1 VLIRAIRGKNK
12 TPFQFMKLPF
22 LPLILLTSTLI
33 LLTSLH
39 ARPNVI
45 FIVTDDQGYGD
56 MSCHGNPWLNTPNLD
71 RLHDEGISLDDYHV
85 DPYCTPTRAALLS
98 GRYSTRVGTW
108 SVTEGRQLLE
118 KDETTMAEIFNASG
132 YRTGMFGKW
141 HLGDAFPYAPRFR
154 GFDDVVCHKAG
165 GVNEIGNPVGND
177 YFDDTYFRNGKAEK
191 FDGYCTDIFFRET
204 RRFIKEGVDEKSK
217 QPFFV
222 YLPLNAMHGPFT
234 VADRFSDPF
243 RKQGVP
249 ESRSLFY
256 GMIQNFDENL
266 GNLLGSLKQ
275 WGIDEDTLV
284 VFMGD
289 NGTAAGSDGKLD
301 SGGFN
306 AAMKGKKGNV
316 YEGGHRVACFARWP
330 QSLKAGGSIDN
341 LTMHT
346 DWLPTLTELCDLK
359 APKSL
364 NWDGRSIASLLEGK
378 TKNWKE
384 RSIFVSKQ
392 AGQLSLWK
400 PGGNNEEKYPHF
412 AVLSEKWRYVDGEL
426 YDINTDPSQKTNV
439 AKQHPEVTRS
449 LYAEYKQWFEDVTEE
464 GGAYNRFIL
473 GAREENPT
481 RFTTRD
487 WHPTDGG
494 VIWKMELV
502 EDDSLFVNGFWAVDV
517 QRSGSYEIRIA
528 RFPEDAESPAKANQA
543 RIQISNINQKV
554 KLDPD
559 AISATFKVDL
569 KKGHAKLQTWLRDAE
584 NGKER
589 GAYHI
594 KVTRL

>member
-1 VLIRAIRGKNK
+1 MLLR
-12 TPFQFMKLPF
+12 LPF
-22 LPLILLTSTLI
+22 LLFLLHTSVFTL
-33 LLTSLH
+33 LN

-45 FIVTDDQGYGD
+45 LIVTDDQGYGD

-71 RLHDEGISLDDYHV
+71 KLHDEGVSLDDYHT
-85 DPYCTPTRAALLS
+85 DPYCTPTRAALMS

-118 KDETTMAEIFNASG
+118 RDETTMAEVFNSSG
-132 YRTGMFGKW
+132 YRTAMFGKW
-141 HLGDAFPYAPRFR
+141 HLGDTFPYAPRFR

-165 GVNEIGNPVGND
+165 GVGEIGNPVGND
-177 YFDDTYFRNGKAEK
+177 YFDDTYYRNGKPEAFE
-191 FDGYCTDIFFRET
+191 GYCTDIFFRET
-204 RRFIKEGVDEKSK
+204 MHFIKEGVDEKSK

-234 VADRFSDPF
+234 VANKYSAPF
-243 RKQGVP
+243 TEKGIP
-249 ESRSLFY
+249 ESRSIFY

-266 GNLLGSLKQ
+266 GKLLTSLKQ
-275 WGIDEDTLV
+275 WNIDDDTLV
-284 VFMGD
+284 IFMGD
-289 NGTAAGSDGKLD
+289 NGTAAGSNGKLD
-301 SGGFN
+301 SDGFN
-306 AAMKGKKGNV
+306 AAMKGKKGAV

-330 QSLKAGGSIDN
+330 QKLKAGGSIDK

-359 APKSL
+359 KNRNL

-378 TKNWKE
+378 SNDWKA
-384 RSIFVSKQ
+384 RSIFISKQ
-392 AGQLSLWK
+392 ADQLKLWK
-400 PGGNNEEKYPHF
+400 PGGNNQSKYPHF

-426 YDINTDPSQKTNV
+426 YDIRADPSQTTDV
-439 AKQHPEVTRS
+439 AKQHPEVTQS
-449 LYAEYKQWFEDVTEE
+449 LYAEYKQWFKDVADE
-464 GGAYNRFIL
+464 GAPYNRFIL
-473 GAREENPT
+473 GAPEENPT

-494 VIWKMELV
+494 VIWKMPLV
-502 EDDSLFVNGFWAVDV
+502 EDDTLFVNGFWAVDV
-517 QRSGSYEIRIA
+517 QRSGRYEIRIA

-543 RIQISNINQKV
+543 RIQISNIDQTIE
-554 KLDPD
+554 LAPS
-559 AISATFKVDL
+559 AISATFKVNL
-569 KKGHAKLQTWLRDAE
+569 KRGPAKLKTWFRDAKT
-584 NGKER
+584 GKER

>member
-1 VLIRAIRGKNK
+1 MLLR
-12 TPFQFMKLPF
+12 LPF
-22 LPLILLTSTLI
+22 LLFLLHTSVFTL
-33 LLTSLH
+33 LN

-45 FIVTDDQGYGD
+45 LIVTDDQGYGD

-71 RLHDEGISLDDYHV
+71 KLHDEGVSLDDYHT
-85 DPYCTPTRAALLS
+85 DPYCTPTRAALMS

-118 KDETTMAEIFNASG
+118 RDETTMAEVFNSSG
-132 YRTGMFGKW
+132 YRTAMFGKW
-141 HLGDAFPYAPRFR
+141 HLGDTFPYAPRFR

-165 GVNEIGNPVGND
+165 GVGEIGNPVGND
-177 YFDDTYFRNGKAEK
+177 YFDDTYYRNGKPEAFE
-191 FDGYCTDIFFRET
+191 GYCTDIFFRET
-204 RRFIKEGVDEKSK
+204 MHFIKEGVDEKSK

-234 VADRFSDPF
+234 VADKYSAPF
-243 RKQGVP
+243 TEKGIP
-249 ESRSLFY
+249 ESRSIFY

-266 GNLLGSLKQ
+266 GKLLTSLKQ
-275 WGIDEDTLV
+275 WNIDDDTLV
-284 VFMGD
+284 IFMGD
-289 NGTAAGSDGKLD
+289 NGTAAGSNGKLD
-301 SGGFN
+301 SDGFN
-306 AAMKGKKGNV
+306 AAMKGKKGAV

-330 QSLKAGGSIDN
+330 QKLKAGGSIDK

-359 APKSL
+359 KNKNL

-378 TKNWKE
+378 SNAWKA
-384 RSIFVSKQ
+384 RSIFISKQ
-392 AGQLSLWK
+392 ADQLKLWK
-400 PGGNNEEKYPHF
+400 PGGNNQSKYPHF

-426 YDINTDPSQKTNV
+426 YDIRADPSQTTDV
-439 AKQHPEVTRS
+439 AKQHPEVTQS
-449 LYAEYKQWFEDVTEE
+449 LYAEYKQWFKDVADE
-464 GGAYNRFIL
+464 GAPYNRFIL
-473 GAREENPT
+473 GAPEENPT

-494 VIWKMELV
+494 VIWKMPLV
-502 EDDSLFVNGFWAVDV
+502 EDDTLFVNGFWAVDV
-517 QRSGSYEIRIA
+517 QRSGRYEIRIA

-543 RIQISNINQKV
+543 RIQISNIDQTI
-554 KLDPD
+554 KLAPST
-559 AISATFKVDL
+559 ISATFKVNL
-569 KKGHAKLQTWLRDAE
+569 KRGPAKLQTWFRDAKT
-584 NGKER
+584 GKER

>member
-1 VLIRAIRGKNK
+1 MLLR
-12 TPFQFMKLPF
+12 LPF
-22 LPLILLTSTLI
+22 LLFLLHTSVFTL
-33 LLTSLH
+33 LN

-45 FIVTDDQGYGD
+45 LIVTDDQGYGD

-71 RLHDEGISLDDYHV
+71 KLHDEGVSLDDYHT
-85 DPYCTPTRAALLS
+85 DPYCTPTRAALMS

-118 KDETTMAEIFNASG
+118 RDETTMAEVFNSSG
-132 YRTGMFGKW
+132 YRTAMFGKW
-141 HLGDAFPYAPRFR
+141 HLGDTFPYAPRFR

-165 GVNEIGNPVGND
+165 GVGEIGNPVGND
-177 YFDDTYFRNGKAEK
+177 YFDDTYYRNGKPEAFE
-191 FDGYCTDIFFRET
+191 GYCTDIFFRET
-204 RRFIKEGVDEKSK
+204 MHFIKEGVDEKSK

-234 VADRFSDPF
+234 VADKYSAPF
-243 RKQGVP
+243 TEKGLP
-249 ESRSLFY
+249 ESRSIFY

-266 GNLLGSLKQ
+266 GRLLTSLKQ
-275 WGIDEDTLV
+275 WNIDDDTLV
-284 VFMGD
+284 IFMGD
-289 NGTAAGSDGKLD
+289 NGTAAGSNGKLD
-301 SGGFN
+301 SDGFN
-306 AAMKGKKGNV
+306 AAMKGKKGAV

-330 QSLKAGGSIDN
+330 QKLKAGGSIDK

-359 APKSL
+359 KNRNL

-378 TKNWKE
+378 SNDWKA
-384 RSIFVSKQ
+384 RSIFISKQ
-392 AGQLSLWK
+392 ADQLKLWK
-400 PGGNNEEKYPHF
+400 PGGNNQSKYPHF

-426 YDINTDPSQKTNV
+426 YDIRADPSQTTDV
-439 AKQHPEVTRS
+439 AKQHPEVTQS
-449 LYAEYKQWFEDVTEE
+449 LYAEYKQWFKDVADE
-464 GGAYNRFIL
+464 GAPYNRFIL
-473 GAREENPT
+473 GAPEENPT

-494 VIWKMELV
+494 VIWKMPLV
-502 EDDSLFVNGFWAVDV
+502 EDDTLFVNGFWAVDV
-517 QRSGSYEIRIA
+517 QRSGRYEIRIA

-543 RIQISNINQKV
+543 RIQISNIDQTIE
-554 KLDPD
+554 LAPS
-559 AISATFKVDL
+559 AISATFKVNL
-569 KKGHAKLQTWLRDAE
+569 KRGPAKLKTWFRDAKT
-584 NGKER
+584 GKER

>member
-1 VLIRAIRGKNK
+1 MLLR
-12 TPFQFMKLPF
+12 LPF
-22 LPLILLTSTLI
+22 LLFLLHTSVFTL
-33 LLTSLH
+33 LN

-45 FIVTDDQGYGD
+45 LIVTDDQGYGD

-71 RLHDEGISLDDYHV
+71 KLHDEGVSLDDYHT
-85 DPYCTPTRAALLS
+85 DPYCTPTRAALMS

-118 KDETTMAEIFNASG
+118 RDETTMAEVFNSSG
-132 YRTGMFGKW
+132 YRTAMFGKW
-141 HLGDAFPYAPRFR
+141 HLGDTFPYAPRFR

-165 GVNEIGNPVGND
+165 GVGEIGNPVGND
-177 YFDDTYFRNGKAEK
+177 YFDDTYYRNGKPEAFE
-191 FDGYCTDIFFRET
+191 GYCTDIFFRET
-204 RRFIKEGVDEKSK
+204 MRFIKEGVDEKSK

-234 VADRFSDPF
+234 VADKYSAPF
-243 RKQGVP
+243 TEKGIP
-249 ESRSLFY
+249 ESRSIFY

-266 GNLLGSLKQ
+266 GKLLTSLKQ
-275 WGIDEDTLV
+275 WNIDDDTLV
-284 VFMGD
+284 IFMGD
-289 NGTAAGSDGKLD
+289 NGTAAGSNGKLD
-301 SGGFN
+301 SDGFN
-306 AAMKGKKGNV
+306 AAMKGKKGAV

-330 QSLKAGGSIDN
+330 QKLKAGGSIDK

-359 APKSL
+359 KNKNL

-378 TKNWKE
+378 SNDWKA
-384 RSIFVSKQ
+384 RSIFISKQ
-392 AGQLSLWK
+392 ADQLNLWK
-400 PGGNNEEKYPHF
+400 PGGNNQSKYPHF

-426 YDINTDPSQKTNV
+426 YDIRADPSQTTDV
-439 AKQHPEVTRS
+439 AKQHPEVTQS
-449 LYAEYKQWFEDVTEE
+449 LYAEYKQWFKDVADE
-464 GGAYNRFIL
+464 GAPYNRFIL
-473 GAREENPT
+473 GAPEENPT

-494 VIWKMELV
+494 VIWKMPLV
-502 EDDSLFVNGFWAVDV
+502 EDDTLFVNGFWAVDV
-517 QRSGSYEIRIA
+517 QRSGRYEIRIA

-543 RIQISNINQKV
+543 RIQISNIDQTI
-554 KLDPD
+554 KLAPST
-559 AISATFKVDL
+559 ISATFKVNL
-569 KKGHAKLQTWLRDAE
+569 KRGPAKLQTWFRDAKT
-584 NGKER
+584 GKER

>member
-1 VLIRAIRGKNK
+1 MLLR
-12 TPFQFMKLPF
+12 LPF
-22 LPLILLTSTLI
+22 LLFLLHTSVFTL
-33 LLTSLH
+33 LN

-45 FIVTDDQGYGD
+45 LIVTDDQGYGD

-71 RLHDEGISLDDYHV
+71 KLHDEGVSLDDYHT
-85 DPYCTPTRAALLS
+85 DPYCTPTRAALMS

-118 KDETTMAEIFNASG
+118 RDETTMAEVFNSSG
-132 YRTGMFGKW
+132 YRTAMFGKW
-141 HLGDAFPYAPRFR
+141 HLGDTFPYAPRFR

-165 GVNEIGNPVGND
+165 GVGEIGNPVGND
-177 YFDDTYFRNGKAEK
+177 YFDDTYYRNGKPEAFE
-191 FDGYCTDIFFRET
+191 GYCTDIFFRET
-204 RRFIKEGVDEKSK
+204 MHFIKEGVDEKSK

-234 VADRFSDPF
+234 VADKYSAPF
-243 RKQGVP
+243 TEKGLP
-249 ESRSLFY
+249 ESRSIFY

-266 GNLLGSLKQ
+266 GKLLTSLKQ
-275 WGIDEDTLV
+275 WNIDDDTLV
-284 VFMGD
+284 IFMGD
-289 NGTAAGSDGKLD
+289 NGTAAGSNGKLD
-301 SGGFN
+301 SDGFN
-306 AAMKGKKGNV
+306 AAMKGKKGAV

-330 QSLKAGGSIDN
+330 QKLKAGGSIDK

-359 APKSL
+359 KNRNL

-378 TKNWKE
+378 SNDWKA
-384 RSIFVSKQ
+384 RSIFISKQ
-392 AGQLSLWK
+392 ADQLKLWK
-400 PGGNNEEKYPHF
+400 PGGNNQSKYPHF

-426 YDINTDPSQKTNV
+426 YDIRADPSQTTDV
-439 AKQHPEVTRS
+439 AKQHPEVTQS
-449 LYAEYKQWFEDVTEE
+449 LYAEYKQWFKDVADE
-464 GGAYNRFIL
+464 GAPYNRFIL
-473 GAREENPT
+473 GAPEENPT

-494 VIWKMELV
+494 VIWKMPLV
-502 EDDSLFVNGFWAVDV
+502 EDDTLFVNGFWAVDV
-517 QRSGSYEIRIA
+517 QRSGRYEIRIA

-543 RIQISNINQKV
+543 RIQISNIDQTIE
-554 KLDPD
+554 LAPS
-559 AISATFKVDL
+559 AISATFKVNL
-569 KKGHAKLQTWLRDAE
+569 KRGPAKLKTWFRDAKT
-584 NGKER
+584 GKER